1 MSSEHDTPDSDLGPQ
16 ENSGVPGSTERLVQ
30 AIGPRELRC
39 ALLALLVPRGSRRA
53 LAAWEAETQA
63 ESSAT
68 PFAFQLRDE
77 AMALPPAAR
86 LPWFE
91 RLLVRMAG
99 QPLTERQALLESTR
113 RVVSARGAV
122 RPLDT
127 LHWLVM
133 RRRLGEK
140 AWASPPGGADF
151 DISRL
156 PESEV
161 NAIARYSAF
170 LSRMV
175 PAGSPDGAAGSAWYA
190 LVMKPWKG
198 RVDVPPQWPLPDTDA
213 VVQALHQVATLPWM
227 QRPVLVREW
236 VGAALQQSPD
246 RAPSGLSDLSADA
259 LRLSCTLLDSPL
271 PPELSRHYIEP
282 HP

>member
-1 MSSEHDTPDSDLGPQ
+1 MSTEPDAPDSDLGPQ
-16 ENSGVPGSTERLVQ
+16 DHLAGPGSTERLVQ
-30 AIGPRELRC
+30 AVGPRELRC
-39 ALLALLVPRGSRRA
+39 ALLALLVPRGSRRT
-53 LAAWEAETQA
+53 LAAWEAQA
-63 ESSAT
+63 QADSATT

-77 AMALPPAAR
+77 AMALPRAAR

-99 QPLTERQALLESTR
+99 QPLNERQALLESTR

-122 RPLDT
+122 QPLDT

-140 AWASPPGGADF
+140 AWAGPPGSADV

-156 PESEV
+156 PESDV
-161 NAIARYSAF
+161 HAIARYSAF

-175 PAGSPDGAAGSAWYA
+175 PLGSPDGAAGSAWYA
-190 LVMKPWKG
+190 LVVTLWKG
-198 RVDVPPQWPLPDTDA
+198 RVDVPPQRPLPDTDA
-213 VVQALHQVATLPWM
+213 VVQALHQVASLPWM

-246 RAPSGLSDLSADA
+246 RTLSDLSADA

-271 PPELSRHYIEP
+271 PPELSKHYIEP
-282 HP
+282 